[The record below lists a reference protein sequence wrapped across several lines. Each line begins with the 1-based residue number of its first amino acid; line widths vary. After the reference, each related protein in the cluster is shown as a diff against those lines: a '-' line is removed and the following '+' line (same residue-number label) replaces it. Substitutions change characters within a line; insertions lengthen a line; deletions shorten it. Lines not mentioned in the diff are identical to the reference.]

1 MLVKDYMTRHPIM
14 IGPEKRVIEA
24 QQMMIENK
32 VRHLP
37 VVGDGKKLLGLVNRE
52 RLNIPP
58 DKLGSLE
65 VWEITRYLS
74 DLTVDKVMLKAKEL
88 QVIGPDATLEEAAEL
103 MKQHKLNGLT
113 VVEDG
118 MVVGIITQTDLFVEL
133 QELLGATDPG
143 WRVMMRIPA
152 RKGEYA
158 KLTTAI
164 SDKGWS
170 IMAMGSV
177 RTPKDPAHWD
187 MILKVTDCT
196 KDELMALLESIE
208 DHQVV
213 DVRET
218 TVYSS

>member
-1 MLVKDYMTRHPIM
+1 
-14 IGPEKRVIEA
+14 
-24 QQMMIENK
+24 
-32 VRHLP
+32 
-37 VVGDGKKLLGLVNRE
+37 
-52 RLNIPP
+52 
-58 DKLGSLE
+58 
-65 VWEITRYLS
+65 VWEITRYLA
-74 DLTVDKVMLKAKEL
+74 DLTVDKVMLKKGDL
-88 QVIGPDATLEEAAEL
+88 QVIAPNATLEEAAEL

-113 VVEDG
+113 VVEDD
-118 MVVGIITQTDLFVEL
+118 MVVGIITQTDLFIEL

-177 RTPKDPAHWD
+177 RTPKDPDHWD

-196 KDELMALLESIE
+196 KDELMTLLESIE

-213 DVRET
+213 DFRET